1 MAERRYEEIVRLMD
15 TDLDGNRSLA
25 MALKEIKGISS
36 RLSRAVLVVSGV
48 DSSKKLKEI
57 SEDQIKKIEEII
69 REPIKAGIPVWMLNR
84 RKDIETGNDIHLVSS
99 DLDFAKKGDI
109 DRMKKIRSWKGVRH
123 TLGQPVRGQSTRSS
137 FRVSGMVIGV
147 SRKAA
152 KAAAAP
158 APVAGATTAE
168 AVPAAK
174 PVAGAKPTAGAKP
187 VAGAKPTTA
196 KPEAKT
202 AAKPVAKPEAKK

>member
-1 MAERRYEEIVRLMD
+1 MAERRFEEVVRLMD
-15 TDLDGNRSLA
+15 TDLDGNRSLG

-36 RLSRAVLVVSGV
+36 RLSSAVLAVSGI

-69 REPIKAGIPVWMLNR
+69 KEPIKAGVPVWMLNR
-84 RKDIETGNDIHLVSS
+84 RKDIETGNDIHLVSN
-99 DLDFAKKGDI
+99 DLDFTKRGDI

-137 FRVSGMVIGV
+137 FRVSGMVVGV

-158 APVAGATTAE
+158 APAAGAAPAE
-168 AVPAAK
+168 AAPAAGAK

-187 VAGAKPTTA
+187 AAAATPAKAEAKP
-196 KPEAKT
+196 
-202 AAKPVAKPEAKK
+202 AAKPAAKTETKK